1 MARVVLEHLSKSFTT
16 PNGET
21 VPAVDRL
28 DLTVEA
34 GEFLVLVGP
43 SGCGKTTTLRLIA
56 GLEEPT
62 QGRVYIDG
70 QCMNGIEPKARDL
83 AMVFQSYA
91 LYPHLSAY
99 ENMAFGLRVRKLSR
113 AEIDTRVNTTA
124 ALLDLTPC
132 LRRKPQEL
140 SGGQRQ
146 RLALGR
152 ALVRQPKLLL
162 LDEPLS
168 NLDPPMRLQTR
179 LELARLHSRLGSTM
193 LYVTH
198 DQVEAMTLGHRIA
211 VMERGRLQQ
220 VADPLTLYRRPS
232 NLFVAGFIGSPPMNF
247 FPGLLVPNGDRLCF
261 VADSAPP
268 PGQRAAPNAG
278 MPDQPNHPAM
288 RLALADAM
296 ADRMSSHVRKKV
308 ILGIRPEHI
317 LESQDSAASGPN
329 QTVEATVELLQP
341 MGADTYVS
349 FTANGHSWLARTRT
363 DTLPSLRQRALVSF
377 EMARA
382 HFFDPLDGR
391 AIG

>member
-1 MARVVLEHLSKSFTT
+1 MARVVLENLSKSFTG
-16 PNGET
+16 PNGQT
-21 VPAVDRL
+21 VRAVDSL

-43 SGCGKTTTLRLIA
+43 SGCGKTTTLRLLA

-62 QGRVYIDG
+62 QGRVCIDG
-70 QCMNGIEPKARDL
+70 QCMEGVEPKARDL

-91 LYPHLSAY
+91 LYPHMSAY
-99 ENMAFGLRVRKLSR
+99 ENMAFGLRVRKLPRS
-113 AEIDTRVNTTA
+113 EIETRVKDTA
-124 ALLDLTPC
+124 ALLNLTAC
-132 LRRKPQEL
+132 LQRKPQDL

-146 RLALGR
+146 RVALGR
-152 ALVRQPKLLL
+152 ALVRQPKILL

-211 VMERGRLQQ
+211 VMDRGRLQQ
-220 VADPLTLYRRPS
+220 VADPLTLYCKPA

-247 FPGLLVPNGDRLCF
+247 FPGTLVPKGDSLCF
-261 VADSAPP
+261 VMDPDRSHGKEEAL
-268 PGQRAAPNAG
+268 RAGITAQQDNPAPN
-278 MPDQPNHPAM
+278 
-288 RLALADAM
+288 LALAEAM
-296 ADRMSSHVRKKV
+296 VPRVKTHLGKKV
-308 ILGIRPEHI
+308 VLGIRPEHI
-317 LESQDSAASGPN
+317 LEHHVSAASVPN
-329 QTVEATVELLQP
+329 QSVEATVEVLQP
-341 MGADTYVS
+341 MGSETYVS
-349 FTANGHSWLARTRT
+349 FTANGHTWLARTRT
-363 DTLPSLRQRALVSF
+363 DSSLSLHQKTMVSF
-377 EMARA
+377 EMAYA